1 MATDKPDPRAPSL
14 LPPSPERPPR
24 HSPAGLAQL
33 KRPAGAPQGHP
44 GQSSSGGMGPDRCG
58 WPCSANAPTRGRNK
72 PPSVLPAPQRASA
85 CRASLPPPP
94 ITQLLRAA
102 DYEAADAHRPT
113 AEPITTTP
121 CEQQTTLPA
130 PPIRTLPPP
139 TADHVHFD
147 VCLPPSLSLSTTP
160 SPDAKDKGHE
170 TADGFPRRRSG
181 LTARRPSRW
190 RTTDPTTRT
199 LSPDSRSP
207 SPRDA
212 AVWRPPSMIADR
224 RAQQKPGAAPP
235 PSASYAQQPSSSR
248 YDSKPPPPAPRDQ
261 YKQPPYG
268 HASPPP
274 PPQQQHHQQ
283 QPPHSQG
290 PPPRTTP
297 PPAAAAAAAAGSAAA
312 IASPGLPPAAF
323 ACPRRGLRLRLD
335 AAAALPCRTGQL
347 SEKELSAA
355 LVNGDWTAF
364 DIQTVRMMIRM
375 FDSDRN
381 GTINFEEFCG
391 LWSFLASWRTL
402 FDRFDVDRS
411 GNISLSEFT
420 DALIAFRYRL
430 SPAFVEL
437 LFRTYDKRGEG
448 VMSFDLFV
456 QSCISLKRMTDVF
469 KKYDDDRDGF
479 ITLSFEDFL
488 SEILKQLK

>member
-1 MATDKPDPRAPSL
+1 MAYNRPYDPDALPRF
-14 LPPSPERPPR
+14 
-24 HSPAGLAQL
+24 
-33 KRPAGAPQGHP
+33 
-44 GQSSSGGMGPDRCG
+44 
-58 WPCSANAPTRGRNK
+58 
-72 PPSVLPAPQRASA
+72 
-85 CRASLPPPP
+85 
-94 ITQLLRAA
+94 
-102 DYEAADAHRPT
+102 
-113 AEPITTTP
+113 AEPEP
-121 CEQQTTLPA
+121 K
-130 PPIRTLPPP
+130 
-139 TADHVHFD
+139 H
-147 VCLPPSLSLSTTP
+147 
-160 SPDAKDKGHE
+160 
-170 TADGFPRRRSG
+170 
-181 LTARRPSRW
+181 
-190 RTTDPTTRT
+190 
-199 LSPDSRSP
+199 
-207 SPRDA
+207 
-212 AVWRPPSMIADR
+212 
-224 RAQQKPGAAPP
+224 GAAPP
-235 PSASYAQQPSSSR
+235 PSASHAQPSPR
-248 YDSKPPPPAPRDQ
+248 YDSKPPAPAPRDH
-261 YKQPPYG
+261 YKQPTYG

-274 PPQQQHHQQ
+274 MPPQPQQQQQ
-283 QPPHSQG
+283 HPQHPSYSQG
-290 PPPRTTP
+290 QPPRTSSHHAP
-297 PPAAAAAAAAGSAAA
+297 PPPQSSTTQQARPQQPHPQHSRPPPSPVPDPSSGSDATL
-312 IASPGLPPAAF
+312 LPLFRAVDKD
-323 ACPRRGLRLRLD
+323 G
-335 AAAALPCRTGQL
+335 TGQL

-430 SPAFVEL
+430 SPSFVEL